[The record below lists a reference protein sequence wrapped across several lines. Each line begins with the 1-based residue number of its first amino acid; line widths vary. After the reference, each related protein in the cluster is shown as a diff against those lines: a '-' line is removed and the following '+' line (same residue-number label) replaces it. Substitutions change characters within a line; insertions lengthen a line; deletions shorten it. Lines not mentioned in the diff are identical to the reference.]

1 MKQNISKLKAKSIKY
16 KTLIEN
22 FSYLSALQI
31 FNMILPLMTYP
42 YLIRV
47 LGKDVYG
54 TVAYAQAIIGYLGI
68 LISFGFDLSAIKEIS
83 INRNNPKKLSE
94 ITNSVVILKGFLF
107 IISSVILVVLVEL
120 IPEAKDYKLL
130 FYVTM
135 FMTLNTVIYP
145 NWYFQGIEQMKY
157 ITYINLI
164 SRLIA
169 VPLIFI
175 IIRSSTDFIYLPIAN
190 GIGAIVGGII
200 SLYIIYYKH
209 KLKFYIPSILSMI
222 IYFKESV
229 PIFISSLSIKI
240 YVSSNKVIIG
250 SFLSMT
256 EVAYYDL
263 AEKIVGLL
271 RTPQGIF
278 SQTIYP
284 KINNEK
290 NIGFVKKI
298 FWLSLLF
305 NLALF
310 IGTVIFAKYIVTI
323 LGGDQMLQSIWVVSI
338 LAFTVPIV
346 AMSNI
351 LGLQILIPWGYSKV
365 FSKVIILSGIVY
377 LIQLSIVWTFFNLNI
392 YTISAITVTTEV
404 FVTSYMFFMTKKYG
418 LW

>member
-1 MKQNISKLKAKSIKY
+1 
-16 KTLIEN
+16 
-22 FSYLSALQI
+22 
-31 FNMILPLMTYP
+31 MTYP